1 MSKRILLTGSSGRVG
16 RGVTA
21 ELLRRGHEVRGFDLV
36 PTPGLADMV
45 VGTLTDRAAIDRAMH
60 GRDTLIHLAATPD
73 DDDFETKILP
83 NNLLG
88 LHHVMESARAAGVSR
103 MILASTTQLHWF
115 GRMRG
120 PLPILDTTPIT
131 PRYWYGASKA
141 FLEGA
146 GKAFAESFGIEV
158 LAIRIGWCPRTKE
171 QAQEILDMDWAPDVY
186 LSPAD
191 AGRFFALAA
200 ESSRPFTYEVF
211 FCIGKPKNTAI
222 YDGIKAKEWLGY
234 EPQDAWPAGAED
246 LLAQLKR

>member
-21 ELLRRGHEVRGFDLV
+21 ELLRRGHDVRGFDLV

-45 VGTLTDRAAIDRAMH
+45 VGTLADRAAIDRAMQ

-73 DDDFETKILP
+73 DDEFESKILP

-88 LHHVMESARAAGVSR
+88 LHHVMESARAAGVRR

-115 GRMRG
+115 GRTRD
-120 PLPILDTTPIT
+120 PLPITEETPIT

-146 GKAFAESFGIEV
+146 GKAFSASFGIEV

-171 QAQEILDMDWAPDVY
+171 QVQEILAMDWAPDVY

-200 ESSRPFTYEVF
+200 ESSKAFAYEVF
-211 FCIGKPKNTAI
+211 FCTGKPTKKAI
-222 YDGIKAKEWLGY
+222 YDGTKAKQWLGY
-234 EPQDAWPAGAED
+234 EPQDAWPIGAED
-246 LLAQLKR
+246 LLAQLKQ